1 MTLLETVEATKA
13 ASRILAKC
21 GAAKRTEALRQ
32 IAAALRENQAP
43 ILRANALD
51 VAAGKDRGLEPS
63 FLDRLAL
70 SGDRIEDMARAVEEI
85 ADQEDPI
92 GAIERQW
99 IRPNGLRVGKMR
111 IPLGVIAVIYEAR
124 PNVTSDAAALAIRS
138 GNAIVLKGGSAAAR
152 SNAAVGEAVGLG
164 LKSAGLPAAAVTVL
178 ATSSRDEIA
187 ELLTLED
194 HIDLVIPRGGE
205 GLIRFVSERSR
216 IPVVKHYK
224 GVCHVYID
232 EHADFEKATEIVL
245 NGKVSRPSVCN
256 SVETVLVHRAVA
268 DEVIPQLVGALNA
281 AGVTVHGDADVVARA
296 PSAVVATDA
305 DWAAEYLSLDVAMAV
320 VADIEKAI
328 AHIEAWGSDHT
339 EAIITRDIGAAQR
352 FKDEVMSSC
361 VMVNASTR
369 FADGGQLGLG
379 AEIGISTSRVHA
391 YGPMGVEGLTT
402 TRFVV
407 EGNGQIR

>member
-1 MTLLETVEATKA
+1 LKPFSFLEDGTMTLLETV
-13 ASRILAKC
+13 I
-21 GAAKRTEALRQ
+21 GTEALRH
-32 IAAALRENQAP
+32 IAVALRENEEP
-43 ILRANALD
+43 ILAANALD
-51 VAAGKDRGLEPS
+51 ITAGKEAGLAPS

-70 SGDRIEDMARAVEEI
+70 SVSRIEDMARAVEEI
-85 ADQEDPI
+85 AAQADPI
-92 GAIERQW
+92 GAVEKQW

-138 GNAIVLKGGSAAAR
+138 GNGIVLKGGSAAAR
-152 SNAAVGEAVGLG
+152 SNAAVGHAVGAG
-164 LKSAGLPAAAVTVL
+164 LEAAGLPAAAVTVL
-178 ATSSRDEIA
+178 TTSSRDEIA
-187 ELLTLED
+187 ELLTFED
-194 HIDLVIPRGGE
+194 QIDLVIPRGGE

-232 EHADFEKATEIVL
+232 AHADLETAVRIVL

-256 SVETVLVHRAVA
+256 SVETVLVHSAVA
-268 DEVIPQLVGALNA
+268 NEAVPALVEALA
-281 AGVTVHGDADVVARA
+281 KEGVTVHGDLAVAALAPGVV
-296 PSAVVATDA
+296 PATDA

-320 VADIEKAI
+320 VADLSGAI
-328 AHIEAWGSDHT
+328 SHIEAWGSDHT
-339 EAIITRDIGAAQR
+339 EAIITRDIAAAQR

-361 VMVNASTR
+361 VIVNASTR

-402 TRFVV
+402 TRFVID
-407 EGNGQIR
+407 GDGQIR